1 VTVATP
7 QAFSDLRAIGARFHI
22 HGTFVEAHP
31 YGSGHI
37 NDTFAATYDQAGV
50 PVRYI
55 HQRLNAFVF
64 RDPDALMEN
73 VARVLAHAARKVE
86 DQPHASRRTLTLVP
100 ARDGRGWLRD
110 DEGRVWRTYLFIEG
124 ARTYDVIASV
134 EQAEAAARAFGAF
147 QAQLADLP
155 APRLHETIARFHHTR
170 NRFDALVAAIEAD
183 ACNRAAGAR
192 DDITFALA
200 READVDRLLDAQARG
215 DIPERITHNDTKL
228 NNVMLDLETGEGL
241 CVIDLDTTM
250 PGLVAYD
257 FGDMV
262 RTATNAAAED
272 EPDRSRVTSR
282 PEMFDAL
289 ARGFLATAGATL
301 TPAEIETLAFG
312 GTLMTL
318 ENGIRFLTDYLQGDV
333 YYRTRREG
341 QNLDRARVQFAL
353 VESLERQFD
362 VNQQTVRRY
371 GQG

>member
-1 VTVATP
+1 MTVAARTDAP
-7 QAFSDLRAIGARFHI
+7 DLRAIGSRFLI
-22 HGTFVEAHP
+22 HGSFVEARP

-37 NDTFAATYDQAGV
+37 NDTFAATYDQAGS

-73 VARVLAHAARKVE
+73 VVRVLAHAAIKVAG
-86 DQPHASRRTLTLVP
+86 QPHASRRALTLVP
-100 ARDGRGWLRD
+100 ARDGRGWLHD
-110 DEGRVWRTYLFIEG
+110 DDGRVWRTYLFIEG
-124 ARTYDVIASV
+124 ARTYDVIEAV
-134 EQAEAAARAFGAF
+134 DQAEAAARAFGAF

-155 APRLHETIARFHHTR
+155 PPRLHETIARFHHTR
-170 NRFDALVAAIEAD
+170 SRFDALVAAIDAD
-183 ACNRAAGAR
+183 VCNRAASAG
-192 DDITFALA
+192 DDIAFVLR
-200 READVDRLLDAQARG
+200 READVDRLLNAQASG

-228 NNVMLDLETGEGL
+228 NNVMLDLATGEGL

-272 EPDRSRVTSR
+272 ERDRSRVTSR

-318 ENGIRFLTDYLQGDV
+318 ENGMRFLTDYLQGDV
-333 YYRTRREG
+333 YYRTHRPH

-353 VESLERQFD
+353 VTSLERQAEAHRR
-362 VNQQTVRRY
+362 VVRRY
-371 GQG
+371 AEG